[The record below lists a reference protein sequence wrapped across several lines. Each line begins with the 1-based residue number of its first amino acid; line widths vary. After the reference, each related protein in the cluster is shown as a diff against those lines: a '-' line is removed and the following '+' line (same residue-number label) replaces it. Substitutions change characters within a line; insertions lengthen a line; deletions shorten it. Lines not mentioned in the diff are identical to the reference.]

1 MKKEKFLKKFE
12 ADKRYVF
19 SALKYLEYFG
29 AEFDIETFSGIK
41 KFVGCVVTYIGK
53 PDIALVDNGKESA
66 YVMPFACA
74 EILFMATFAP

>member
-12 ADKRYVF
+12 ADKCYVF

-41 KFVGCVVTYIGK
+41 KFDGYVVTYIGK
-53 PDIALVDNGKESA
+53 PDIALINNGKESA
-66 YVMPFACA
+66 YVMPFACV
-74 EILFMATFAP
+74 EIPE